1 MSLNRF
7 CSNHKVVCSNH
18 KVSMHSNSALH
29 RSAFLSL
36 ALAALLSAC
45 GGDSTAP
52 NGPADGVVAA
62 VDTLRSIGATAT
74 VTAVVRNASHEAIPG
89 VAVSWTSSN
98 PAMAT
103 VDPTTGLATAVA
115 NGTVTIT
122 AHAGTLTGSTAVTV
136 LQAPVSVT
144 IVPPTDTLRS
154 LGATGQY
161 TAVVK
166 DAGGSTI
173 AAPVVGWTS
182 TNASVVTLGVQ
193 GLATAVSNGSVYVQA
208 RVNGAVDSVP
218 LAVRQR
224 ADPTKSTL
232 SVVRPL
238 LFVDD
243 TVRAT
248 LQPRDALNHP
258 LTFGG
263 AAIVFSSQGGSSVG
277 AFRPVV
283 DNQNG
288 AYSADFV
295 GVSLGTPLT
304 ITASID
310 GAPVT
315 TVLPT
320 MRVVGFTRIA
330 AAGATQSNAAMTTT
344 AGYTCGII
352 TTGDMYCWGV
362 SWFGVFGNGSF
373 GSLSPGATPTLV
385 SGGHQ
390 WTDVA
395 TGMYYVCA
403 VASGGSVFCWGGGGA
418 GELGNG
424 NIGHGSA
431 DNVAIPTPISG
442 AGTFGSVS
450 IGTLGGACTITL
462 TKAAMCW
469 GGGVDGRLGNGTD
482 TPTGVPVAVSG
493 GLSFDALATSGSG
506 TCGIAAGSAYC
517 WGQSGLLGGGPAP
530 DTCGTS
536 SPCAKTPFA
545 VSGGRVF
552 RPSVSVNGNVAC
564 AIATDGQAYCWG
576 TGYVGDGSM
585 SAFAPVAVGGGLSFT
600 SLGIAGDGG
609 QCGIVVGGAAYCWGF
624 NLNGR
629 LGNGTT
635 TDASVPTA
643 VSGGHAFTQLSSSQ
657 DHTCGVTTDGN
668 AYCWG
673 GNDMGE
679 LGTRTTTPSTT
690 PVRVKLFAP

>member
-1 MSLNRF
+1 
-7 CSNHKVVCSNH
+7 
-18 KVSMHSNSALH
+18 MHSKSALH

-36 ALAALLSAC
+36 ALGAFLSAC
-45 GGDSTAP
+45 GDSTSP
-52 NGPADGVVAA
+52 NGPAEVVVTA
-62 VDTLRSIGATAT
+62 VDTLRSVGATAT
-74 VTAVVRNASHEAIPG
+74 LTAVVRNANHEAIPG

-136 LQAPVSVT
+136 LQAPFSIT

-154 LGATGQY
+154 LSATGQY

-166 DAGGSTI
+166 DAGGFVI
-173 AAPVVGWTS
+173 AAPVVNWIS
-182 TNASVVTLGVQ
+182 TNAAVVDLGLQ

-208 RVNGAVDSVP
+208 RSNGVVDSVP

-224 ADPTKSTL
+224 IDPTKATI
-232 SVVRPL
+232 SVVRSL

-243 TVRAT
+243 TVRVT
-248 LQPRDALNHP
+248 LRARDALNNS
-258 LTFGG
+258 LAFGG
-263 AAIVFSSQGGSSVG
+263 AAVVFSSQGGGSVG
-277 AFRPVV
+277 TFRPAV

-288 AYSADFV
+288 TYSADFV

-304 ITASID
+304 VAASID
-310 GAPVT
+310 GGAVT
-315 TVLPT
+315 STLPT
-320 MRVVGFTRIA
+320 LRVVGFTRIG
-330 AAGATQSNAAMTTT
+330 AAGATQYGAVITT

-352 TTGDMYCWGV
+352 TTGDMYCWGI
-362 SWFGVFGNGSF
+362 SWFGVHGDGSF
-373 GSLSPGATPTLV
+373 GSYSPGPTPTLV
-385 SGGHQ
+385 AGGHQ
-390 WTDVA
+390 WTEVA

-403 VASGGSVFCWGGGGA
+403 VANGGAVFCWGSGGS

-424 NIGHGSA
+424 NFGHGSA

-442 AGTFGSVS
+442 TGTFGSVS
-450 IGTLGGACTITL
+450 IGISNGACVITL

-469 GGGVDGRLGNGTD
+469 GEGVDARLGNGTE
-482 TPTGVPVAVSG
+482 TFTAVPVAVSG
-493 GLSFDALATSGSG
+493 GLSFDALATSYSG
-506 TCGIAAGSAYC
+506 TCGIVAGSAYC
-517 WGQSGLLGGGPAP
+517 WGQWALLGLGGAPAP
-530 DTCGTS
+530 DSCSGTF
-536 SPCAKTPFA
+536 PCAKTPFA

-552 RPSVSVNGNVAC
+552 RPIVSVDGNVAC

-576 TGYVGDGSM
+576 SGYIGDGSM
-585 SAFAPVAVGGGLSFT
+585 GASAPAVVSGGLSFS
-600 SLGIAGDGG
+600 SLGIAGDGA
-609 QCGIVVGGAAYCWGF
+609 QCGIVVGGAAYCWGY
-624 NLNGR
+624 NPNGR

-635 TDASVPTA
+635 INASVPTA

-657 DHTCGVTTDGN
+657 DHTCGVATDGN

-679 LGTRTTTPSTT
+679 LGNRTTTPSTT

>member
-1 MSLNRF
+1 MQQRPA
-7 CSNHKVVCSNH
+7 H
-18 KVSMHSNSALH
+18 H
-29 RSAFLSL
+29 RSILLSL
-36 ALAALLSAC
+36 AVAALFGGC
-45 GGDSTAP
+45 GDSTAP
-52 NGPADGVVAA
+52 NNGPAEITVTA
-62 VDTLRSIGATAT
+62 VDTLRSLGATAT
-74 VTAVVRNASHEAIPG
+74 LTGVVKNARHEALTN
-89 VAVSWTSSN
+89 VVVSSWTSSN
-98 PAMAT
+98 PAIVT
-103 VDPTTGLATAVA
+103 VNTTTGLVTAVA
-115 NGTVTIT
+115 NGAATIT
-122 AHAGTLTGSTAVTV
+122 AHAGTVTGSTTVTV
-136 LQAPVSVT
+136 LQVPVSVT

-161 TAVVK
+161 AAVVK
-166 DAGGSTI
+166 DAGASVI
-173 AAPVVGWTS
+173 AAPVVNWTS
-182 TNASVVTLGVQ
+182 TNAAVVTFDVN
-193 GLATAVSNGSVYVQA
+193 GLATAVSNGSVFVQA
-208 RVNGAVDSVP
+208 RSNGVVDSVP
-218 LAVRQR
+218 LAVHQR
-224 ADPTKSTL
+224 IDPTKSTI
-232 SVVRPL
+232 SMARPL

-263 AAIVFSSQGGSSVG
+263 AAIVFSSQSGTSVG
-277 AFRPVV
+277 TFRPVV

-288 AYSADFV
+288 TYSADFV
-295 GVSLGTPLT
+295 GVSLGTTLT

-315 TVLPT
+315 STLPT

-330 AAGATQSNAAMTTT
+330 AAGATQVGPGGTIT

-373 GSLSPGATPTLV
+373 GSLSPGPTPTLV

-395 TGMYYVCA
+395 TGMYFVCA
-403 VASGGSVFCWGGGGA
+403 IASGGSVFCWGGGGA

-450 IGTLGGACTITL
+450 IGISGGACTIAL

-469 GGGVDGRLGNGTD
+469 GTGVDGRLGNGTD

-493 GLSFDALATSGSG
+493 GLSFDALATSDAG

-552 RPSVSVNGNVAC
+552 RPIVSVDGNVAC

-576 TGYVGDGSM
+576 FGYVGDGSM
-585 SAFAPVAVGGGLSFT
+585 SAFAPVAVSGGLSFT
-600 SLGIAGDGG
+600 SLGIAGVGA
-609 QCGIVVGGAAYCWGF
+609 QCGIVVGGAAYCWGYNF
-624 NLNGR
+624 NGR

-635 TDASVPTA
+635 TDASVPTP

-673 GNDMGE
+673 GNDVGE
-679 LGTRTTTPSTT
+679 LGTRSLTPSHV
-690 PVRVKLFAP
+690 PVRVRLF

>member
-1 MSLNRF
+1 MP
-7 CSNHKVVCSNH
+7 
-18 KVSMHSNSALH
+18 NSAFY
-29 RSAFLSL
+29 RSAFL
-36 ALAALLSAC
+36 ALVVSALVSAC

-52 NGPADGVVAA
+52 NRPAEVVVTAA
-62 VDTLRSIGATAT
+62 DTLRSIGASATLTAS
-74 VTAVVRNASHEAIPG
+74 VRNASHQEIPG
-89 VAVSWTSSN
+89 VAVSSWESSA
-98 PAMAT
+98 PGVVT
-103 VDPTTGLATAVA
+103 VNATTGLVTAVA
-115 NGTVTIT
+115 NGAATIT
-122 AHAGTLTGSTAVTV
+122 AHAGTVSGSTRVIV

-154 LGATGQY
+154 LGATAQY
-161 TAVVK
+161 TTVAK
-166 DAGGSTI
+166 DAGGSAI
-173 AAPVVGWTS
+173 ASPAVSWTS
-182 TNASVVTLGVQ
+182 TNAAIVTFGVN

-208 RVNGAVDSVP
+208 RVSGLVDSVP

-224 ADPTKSTL
+224 ADPTKSTI

-243 TVRAT
+243 TVRTT
-248 LQPRDALNHP
+248 LQTRDALNHP

-263 AAIVFSSQGGSSVG
+263 ATIVFSSQGGSSVG
-277 AFRPVV
+277 TFRPIV
-283 DNQNG
+283 DSQNG
-288 AYSADFV
+288 TYSADFV
-295 GVSLGTPLT
+295 GVSLGAPLT

-315 TVLPT
+315 STSPT
-320 MRVVGFTRIA
+320 MRVVGFTRIG
-330 AAGATQSNAAMTTT
+330 AAGATQTNAVMTTT

-362 SWFGVFGNGSF
+362 SWFGVLGNGSF
-373 GSLSPGATPTLV
+373 GTLSPGPVPTLV
-385 SGGHQ
+385 AGGHQ
-390 WTDVA
+390 WTELA

-403 VASGGSVFCWGGGGA
+403 VASGGGVFCWGSGGA

-424 NIGHGSA
+424 NFGHGSA

-450 IGTLGGACTITL
+450 IGVSNGACAITL

-469 GGGVDGRLGNGTD
+469 GVGTDGRLGNGSETLI
-482 TPTGVPVAVSG
+482 GVPAAVSG
-493 GLSFDALATSGSG
+493 GLSFDALATSFNG
-506 TCGIAAGSAYC
+506 TCGIVAGSAYC
-517 WGQSGLLGGGPAP
+517 WGYSAMLGLGGPAP
-530 DTCGTS
+530 DICSTS
-536 SPCAKTPFA
+536 TPCAKTPVA
-545 VSGGRVF
+545 VSGGHVF
-552 RPSVSVNGNVAC
+552 LPIVSVNGNVSC

-576 TGYVGDGSM
+576 TSYVGDGSM
-585 SAFAPVAVGGGLSFT
+585 SAAAPVAVSGGLSFT
-600 SLGIAGDGG
+600 SLGNAGDAG

-635 TDASVPTA
+635 TNASVPTA

-679 LGTRTTTPSTT
+679 LGTRTTTPSMT

>member
-1 MSLNRF
+1 
-7 CSNHKVVCSNH
+7 
-18 KVSMHSNSALH
+18 MHSNSAFH
-29 RSAFLSL
+29 RTAFL
-36 ALAALLSAC
+36 ALAIAAVLSAC

-52 NGPADGVVAA
+52 NGPTEVVVAA

-74 VTAVVRNASHEAIPG
+74 VTAVVRNANHEAITG

-98 PAMAT
+98 PAMAI

-166 DAGGSTI
+166 DAGGSVI
-173 AAPVVGWTS
+173 AAPVVNWTS
-182 TNASVVTLGVQ
+182 TNAAVVALGLQ
-193 GLATAVSNGSVYVQA
+193 GLATAVSNGGVYVQA
-208 RVNGAVDSVP
+208 RVNGSVDSVP
-218 LAVRQR
+218 LTVRQR
-224 ADPTKSTL
+224 IDPTKSTI

-248 LQPRDALNHP
+248 LQSRDALNHP
-258 LTFGG
+258 LAFGG

-277 AFRPVV
+277 TFRPVV

-288 AYSADFV
+288 TYSADFV

-304 ITASID
+304 IAASID
-310 GAPVT
+310 GGAVT
-315 TVLPT
+315 STLPT
-320 MRVVGFTRIA
+320 VRVVGFTRIG
-330 AAGATQSNAAMTTT
+330 AAGATQHGSVTTT

-352 TTGDMYCWGV
+352 TTGDMYCWGI
-362 SWFGVFGNGSF
+362 SWFGVLGNGSF
-373 GSLSPGATPTLV
+373 GTYSPGPVPTLV
-385 SGGHQ
+385 VGGHQ
-390 WTDVA
+390 WTEVA

-403 VASGGSVFCWGGGGA
+403 VASGGGVYCWGSGGSGQ
-418 GELGNG
+418 LGNG
-424 NIGHGSA
+424 VWGHGSA

-442 AGTFGSVS
+442 NGTFGSVS
-450 IGTLGGACTITL
+450 IGMSDGACVITL
-462 TKAAMCW
+462 TSAATCW
-469 GGGVDGRLGNGTD
+469 GAGTFGRLGNGSETLAA
-482 TPTGVPVAVSG
+482 VPVAVNGGLSFAALSTSSSGTCGITVTGSAYCWGVGQLLGATAPETCTAGVACATTPVAALGGHVFRPVVAVDGNVACAAATDDQTYCWGTGYLGNGPTGFSSTPTVVSG
-493 GLSFDALATSGSG
+493 GLSFTTL
-506 TCGIAAGSAYC
+506 AAGES
-517 WGQSGLLGGGPAP
+517 SH
-530 DTCGTS
+530 CGT
-536 SPCAKTPFA
+536 
-545 VSGGRVF
+545 
-552 RPSVSVNGNVAC
+552 
-564 AIATDGQAYCWG
+564 
-576 TGYVGDGSM
+576 
-585 SAFAPVAVGGGLSFT
+585 
-600 SLGIAGDGG
+600 
-609 QCGIVVGGAAYCWGF
+609 VVGGAAYCWGA
-624 NLNGR
+624 NPNGR

-635 TDASVPTA
+635 TEALVPTA

-657 DHTCGVTTDGN
+657 DHTCGVATDGN